1 MIRKIN
7 SLYIFIFFI
16 TIKTSYAQETQPSLM
31 EDVSYVYVEKLISVA
46 KENYPRVKMI
56 ESRIA
61 IADAVVSN
69 AKLSWLSPLSL
80 SYVYSP
86 SNTLNITNPTFFSGY
101 QIGLS
106 LNFGTF
112 LQSPGNIKRAKEERK
127 IEVLNRDEYYLTL
140 TTQVKT
146 RYYNYL
152 QALKSLK
159 IQSQGNLDAQNL
171 FNMIKYRFEKGEVG
185 FQDYSAASVAFS
197 TSSQLKMESEAI
209 LLRTKAEL
217 EELLGVKLEEVQ

>member
-1 MIRKIN
+1 MIKKLRLLCGLVLMLTVKV
-7 SLYIFIFFI
+7 S
-16 TIKTSYAQETQPSLM
+16 SAQETQPSLLD
-31 EDVSYVYVEKLISVA
+31 DVSYVYVEKLISVA
-46 KENYPRVKMI
+46 KENYPRVKTI

-61 IADAVVSN
+61 IADAAVTN

-112 LQSPGNIKRAKEERK
+112 LQSPGNIKRAKEEHK
-127 IEVLNRDEYYLTL
+127 IEVLNRDEYYLSL

-152 QALKSLK
+152 QALRNLK
-159 IQSQGNLDAQNL
+159 LQSQSNLDAQSL
-171 FNMIKYRFEKGEVG
+171 FTMIKYRFEKGEVG
-185 FQDYSAASVAFS
+185 FQDYNAAAVAFS
-197 TSSQLKMESEAI
+197 TSSQLKIESEAI